1 MGKFLRK
8 LKALLR
14 REFPRSTMELRI
26 TVPRYRVGGLFIWDG
41 FDELEPIDRQQRL
54 WDVLEEVLSKE
65 EQRSISAILTLTPEE
80 LAMAR
85 APIVN

>member
-1 MGKFLRK
+1 MGKLLRK

-41 FDELEPIDRQQRL
+41 FVGMAQIDRQVELRRAIDRALPPDDQ
-54 WDVLEEVLSKE
+54 LEVSF
-65 EQRSISAILTLTPEE
+65 ILTVTPDEF
-80 LAMAR
+80 ASITKR
-85 APIVN
+85 N